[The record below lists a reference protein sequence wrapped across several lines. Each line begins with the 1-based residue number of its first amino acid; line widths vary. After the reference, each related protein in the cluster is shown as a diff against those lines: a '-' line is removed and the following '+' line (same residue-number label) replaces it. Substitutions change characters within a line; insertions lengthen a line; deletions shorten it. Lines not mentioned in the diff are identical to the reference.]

1 MVVFSKNFVKVDPF
15 VVHFVKVAHL
25 FWWTFESL
33 GLLYLLLLSKWK
45 LQKIVFAAA
54 FGVLILNLAKRRGAF
69 HKFVLAK

>member
-1 MVVFSKNFVKVDPF
+1 MVVFRKNFVKVDPF

-25 FWWTFESL
+25 FWWTFEGL

-45 LQKIVFAAA
+45 LQKIVNAAA
-54 FGVLILNLAKRRGAF
+54 VGVLILNLAKRRGAF